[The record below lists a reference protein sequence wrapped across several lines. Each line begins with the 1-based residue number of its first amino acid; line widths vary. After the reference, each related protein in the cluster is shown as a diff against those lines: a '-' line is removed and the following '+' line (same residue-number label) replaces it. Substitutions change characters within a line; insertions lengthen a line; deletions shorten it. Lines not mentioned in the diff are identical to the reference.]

1 MKKLLAFVLIL
12 LIAAGC
18 SNKPKEVPN
27 MAGAYYM
34 TRQVINDGTRDS
46 VIDRKQLK
54 IYTDKYMMFA
64 TPNLTDSFATFGIAE
79 YKFDG
84 EKLQEYILYRAS
96 EGDEKD
102 TAELKIEKTDKG
114 YIQVIDNILF
124 NGRPVKLTEEYET
137 INRPQQSPLDGSWKQ
152 IKNIFIN
159 QKGDSSVNET
169 PLEYKTYQ
177 SGYFIWA
184 ITTRDSA
191 NQRTSVFG
199 YGPFEMA
206 TPNKSKETI
215 QNSTFVTS
223 LIGKTYEVDIA
234 FNGTDTYTQTITFA
248 NGEKSIEIYE
258 KLK

>member
-1 MKKLLAFVLIL
+1 MKHLLAFLPIL
-12 LIAAGC
+12 LIAAC
-18 SNKPKEVPN
+18 SEKPEVAPN
-27 MAGAYYM
+27 IAGAYYM
-34 TRQVINDGTRDS
+34 TRQVINDGNKDS

-54 IYTDKYMMFA
+54 IYTDKHMMFA

-79 YKFDG
+79 YTYDG
-84 EKLQEYILYRAS
+84 EKLFEHIFYRAA
-96 EGDEKD
+96 EGDQRD

-114 YIQVIDNILF
+114 FIQVIENISF
-124 NGRPVKLTEEYET
+124 DGRNVKLTEEYEI

-152 IKNIFIN
+152 VKNIYIN
-159 QKGDSSVNET
+159 AKGDSSVNQT

-199 YGPFEMA
+199 YGPFEMVGD
-206 TPNKSKETI
+206 NKTKETV

-223 LIGKTYEVDIA
+223 LIGRTYEVDIE
-234 FNGTDTYTQTITFA
+234 FLGTDSYKQTITFA
-248 NGEKSIEIYE
+248 NGDKSIEVYE

>member
-1 MKKLLAFVLIL
+1 MKNVQALFLIL
-12 LIAAGC
+12 LVAAC
-18 SNKPKEVPN
+18 SEKPKEIPS

-34 TRQVINDGTRDS
+34 TRQVINDGGKDS

-79 YKFDG
+79 CKLEDG
-84 EKLQEYILYRAS
+84 KLYEYIFYRAS
-96 EGDEKD
+96 EGDQKD
-102 TAELKIEKTDKG
+102 TAVLSIEKTDRG
-114 YIQVIDNILF
+114 YIQVIDDINF
-124 NGRPVKLTEEYET
+124 NGRNVKLTEEYEM
-137 INRPQQSPLDGSWKQ
+137 IHRPQKSPLDGAWKQ
-152 IKNIFIN
+152 IKNIFISK
-159 QKGDSSVNET
+159 KGDSSVNET

-199 YGPFEMA
+199 YGPFEMIDS
-206 TPNKSKETI
+206 TKSKETI

-223 LIGKTYEVDIA
+223 LIGKTYEVDIE
-234 FNGTDTYTQTITFA
+234 FMGRDTYKQTITFA